1 MWAVPMLAVAIVLVV
16 VAGVEAGVFPGEQT
30 RGPDGRNIRSV
41 NAAPASFQKLRGG
54 SQETSGKPL
63 NILVLGVDRRPDSEQ
78 EGGGVRSDTI
88 MLVRISPDTGGVKLL
103 SIPRD
108 LLVEIK
114 PGEENRINA
123 AYSFGGIN
131 ETIPAVENYTGIP
144 IDHYAIVD
152 FEGFASV
159 IDAMGGVQVDVK
171 GQFPAT
177 WHMDEGVKHLNGR
190 RALMYAR
197 YRGTPDGDL
206 GRIARQQQMV
216 AALRSQAL
224 KWNTVKKLPE
234 IATTMNKNITTDMGL
249 QDAISLGQ
257 VLIKQGR
264 HATMTSAQLQGTPKT
279 MPNGDEVL
287 KPDRM
292 VNERILQQFRD

>member
-1 MWAVPMLAVAIVLVV
+1 MNV
-16 VAGVEAGVFPGEQT
+16 
-30 RGPDGRNIRSV
+30 
-41 NAAPASFQKLRGG
+41 
-54 SQETSGKPL
+54 
-63 NILVLGVDRRPDSEQ
+63 LVLGVDRRPDSGE
-78 EGGGVRSDTI
+78 EGAGVRSDTM
-88 MLVRISPDTGGVKLL
+88 MLVRLDPSTGDVKLL

-123 AYSFGGIN
+123 AYSFGGID

-152 FEGFASV
+152 FQGFESV
-159 IDAMGGVQVDVK
+159 INAMGGVKVDIK
-171 GQFPAT
+171 GQFPST
-177 WHMDEGVKHLNGR
+177 WHMNEGVKHLNGR

-197 YRGTPDGDL
+197 YRDTPDGDL

-224 KWNTVKKLPE
+224 KWNTVKKMPE
-234 IATTMNKNITTDMGL
+234 IAATINKNVQTDMGL
-249 QDAISLGQ
+249 SDGMSLGRI
-257 VLIKQGR
+257 LIKQGR
-264 HATMTSAQLQGTPKT
+264 HATMTSAQLKGTPKT

-287 KPDRM
+287 EPDQM
-292 VNERILQQFRD
+292 ANERILRQFRD

>member
-1 MWAVPMLAVAIVLVV
+1 MFAVAIALVV
-16 VAGVEAGVFPGEQT
+16 VAGIEAGAFPGEQT
-30 RGPDGRNIRSV
+30 PGTDGRDLRSV
-41 NAAPASFQKLRGG
+41 NAAPASFQKSGG
-54 SQETSGKPL
+54 ISGKPL

-88 MLVRISPDTGGVKLL
+88 MLVQVSPGTGDVKLL

-123 AYSFGGIN
+123 AYSFGGID

-152 FEGFASV
+152 FNGFESV
-159 IDAMGGVQVDVK
+159 IDAMGGVKVDIK
-171 GQFPAT
+171 GQFPST

-197 YRGTPDGDL
+197 YRDTPDGDL

-234 IATTMNKNITTDMGL
+234 IAATINKNVQTDVGL
-249 QDAISLGQ
+249 SDAVSLGR

-264 HATMTSAQLQGTPKT
+264 HATMTTAQLEGTPKT

-287 KPDRM
+287 EPDRM
-292 VNERILQQFRD
+292 ANERILQQFRD